1 MPFGALAIDCSPGG
15 RRKVAFFPRQS
26 GCGLVYVKNRPHTQ
40 VGGVGLDVG
49 AFEGVLQRANAACRL
64 VNAAIRFTRP
74 PMGILK

>member
-1 MPFGALAIDCSPGG
+1 MIRGAGFIS
-15 RRKVAFFPRQS
+15 Q
-26 GCGLVYVKNRPHTQ
+26 Q
-40 VGGVGLDVG
+40 VRGVGLDVG